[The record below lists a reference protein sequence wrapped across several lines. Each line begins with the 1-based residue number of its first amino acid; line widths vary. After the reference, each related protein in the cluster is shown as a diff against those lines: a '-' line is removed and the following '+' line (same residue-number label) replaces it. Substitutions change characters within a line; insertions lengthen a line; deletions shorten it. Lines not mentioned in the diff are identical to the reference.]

1 MRNKSWLA
9 LAVAALLGAGTL
21 LAGCA
26 PSGGKGTE
34 KPYPVK
40 QIEYVVPFAAG
51 GGVDLVARAVADYV
65 SKEWQQ
71 PVVVVNKPGGGGA
84 IGAQSVLKQ
93 AAKDG
98 YTVLAD
104 NNSSTSM
111 LSGGSSNPPV
121 AIEDHLFVSKIV
133 EDAAAFAVS
142 SDAPW
147 KDFKE
152 FSEWVKQN
160 PEKLTW
166 TSVGPAGFSSFA
178 VAEWTAAIGADF
190 SKTKMVATKGAA
202 DSAPMIAGGH
212 AVLAVHTVAELYP
225 LVKAGK
231 IKLLAVQSDKRSPYV
246 PDVPTAAEQGV
257 QGLTV
262 KWWTGL
268 SLPVGTPDSIRKQWD
283 DVLGKMAKD
292 QAFQEKLK
300 QMQMEASYLNS
311 TDFAAF
317 IKKETDY
324 FTDLATKFGMRK

>member
-1 MRNKSWLA
+1 MKRMRKWLV
-9 LAVAALLGAGTL
+9 LSTAALLALGVVL
-21 LAGCA
+21 SGCA
-26 PSGGKGTE
+26 ARSGGTAAS
-34 KPYPVK
+34 YPEK

-65 SKEWQQ
+65 SKEWKQ

-84 IGAQSVLKQ
+84 IGAQAALKQ
-93 AAKDG
+93 SPKDG

-104 NNSSTSM
+104 NNSSTTM
-111 LSGGSSNPPV
+111 LTGGTPNPPV
-121 AIEDHLFVSKIV
+121 QIEDHVFVSKIV

-142 SDAPW
+142 ADAPW

-152 FSEWVKQN
+152 FSEWVKNN

-178 VAEWTAAIGADF
+178 VAEWAGAIGADYG
-190 SKTKMVATKGAA
+190 KTRMVATKGAA

-225 LVKAGK
+225 LAKAGK
-231 IKLLAVQSDKRSPYV
+231 IKLLAVVSDKRSPYF

-257 QGLTV
+257 KGLTV

-268 SLPVGTPDSIRKQWD
+268 SLPVGTPDAIRAKWD
-283 DVLGKMAKD
+283 AAIAKMVKD
-292 QAFQEKLK
+292 PGFQEKLK
-300 QMQMEASYLNS
+300 NMQMEAAYLNS
-311 TDFAAF
+311 TDFAGF
-317 IKKETDY
+317 IKKETGY
-324 FTDLATKFGMRK
+324 FTELATKYGMRK